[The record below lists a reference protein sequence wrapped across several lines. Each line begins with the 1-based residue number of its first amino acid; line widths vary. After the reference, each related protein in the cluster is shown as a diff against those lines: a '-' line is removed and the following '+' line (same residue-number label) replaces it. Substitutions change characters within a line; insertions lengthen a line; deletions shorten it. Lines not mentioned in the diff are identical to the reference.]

1 MIIFAANYSTMSEPQ
16 EKKII
21 IAIDGYS
28 SCGKSTVARE
38 IARKLNYIFID
49 SGAMYRAVTLY
60 FLRNGLI
67 VDGKINMEAFP
78 EKLENIHISF
88 VPNPVTS
95 HNDIFLNGENVELEI
110 RQLAVAQNVSQ
121 VAAIGKVRQLLVAQQ
136 QEMGKAKGIV
146 MDGRDI
152 GTVVFPDAELKI
164 FMTAD
169 TRIRAQRR
177 YDEMIAK
184 HEKVNFDE
192 ILSNITERDRY
203 DENRSESPLRKAGDA
218 IVLDNSFLTREE
230 QFGWIMK
237 EIEKQVE

>member
-1 MIIFAANYSTMSEPQ
+1 MPEPQ

-28 SCGKSTVARE
+28 SCGKSTVAKE
-38 IARKLNYIFID
+38 IAKNLNYIFID

-60 FLRNGLI
+60 FLRNGLLENNS
-67 VDGKINMEAFP
+67 INTVALP
-78 EKLENIHISF
+78 EKLKDIRITF
-88 VPNPVTS
+88 GFNPVTS
-95 HNDIFLNGENVELEI
+95 HNDIFLNGENVEQEI

-121 VAAIGKVRQLLVAQQ
+121 VAAIGVVRQLLVSQQ
-136 QEMGKAKGIV
+136 QEMGRAKGIV

-152 GTVVFPDAELKI
+152 GTVVFPGAELKI

-184 HEKVNFDE
+184 NEQVNFDE

-203 DENRSESPLRKAGDA
+203 DENRAESPLRKAQDA
-218 IVLDNSFLTREE
+218 VVLDNSYLSREE
-230 QFGWIMK
+230 QFEWIMT
-237 EIEKQVE
+237 EIEKQVK